1 MITDEDCYRNYPQ
14 YRHWFNKLWL
24 AEALG
29 YECGPC
35 GVAPKRSDCYI
46 VRPIVNLSGMGIGAE
61 KKYIE
66 AGDYSQCPPGY
77 FWCQWFE
84 GIQYSVTFTCDSSQ
98 WKQVSYWRAE
108 RNIDQLFRFKSW
120 HRQEGIQFLLP
131 SLFDQLK
138 DVPTINVE
146 YIGDRI
152 IEVHLRDSP
161 DPDADELIPVWK
173 DTPKQLIDNYRK
185 IGYSYLN
192 SPDDGDGFL
201 RVARLGFLV
210 KEK

>member
-1 MITDEDCYRNYPQ
+1 MITDEDCYCNYPQ

-98 WKQVSYWRAE
+98 WKQVSCWRAE
-108 RNIDQLFRFKSW
+108 RNTDQLFRFKSW
-120 HRQEGIQFLLP
+120 HRQENISFSLP
-131 SLFDQLK
+131 SLFDELK
-138 DVPTINVE
+138 DVSTINVE

-152 IEVHLRDSP
+152 IEVHLRSSP
-161 DPDADELIPVWK
+161 DPDADELIPVWE
-173 DTPKQLIDNYRK
+173 
-185 IGYSYLN
+185 GY
-192 SPDDGDGFL
+192 
-201 RVARLGFLV
+201 A
-210 KEK
+210 